1 MHDVGHRD
9 DVMDWEGEYDEN
21 PSWDIPLADRTD
33 HDIDKMLTEA
43 LNLVKEL
50 STERN
55 RRIQLKF
62 SNYAKN
68 AIDMFTEYQDSL
80 KNYDPSK
87 LHAGDKL

>member
-9 DVMDWEGEYDEN
+9 DVRDWEGEYDEY

-33 HDIDKMLTEA
+33 HDIDKMLTDA
-43 LNLVKEL
+43 LNHVKKL
-50 STERN
+50 SVERN

-80 KNYDPSK
+80 KNYDPAK
-87 LHAGDKL
+87 LQAGDKL

>member
-9 DVMDWEGEYDEN
+9 DVRDWEGEYDEN
-21 PSWDIPLADRTD
+21 PSWDISLADRTD
-33 HDIDKMLTEA
+33 HDIDKMLTDA
-43 LNLVKEL
+43 LNHVKEL
-50 STERN
+50 SMERN

-62 SNYAKN
+62 TIYTKN

-87 LHAGDKL
+87 LHSDGKL

>member
-9 DVMDWEGEYDEN
+9 DVSDWEGEYDED
-21 PSWDIPLADRTD
+21 PSWAIPLADRTD
-33 HDIDKMLTEA
+33 HDIDKMLTDA
-43 LNLVKEL
+43 LNYVKEL
-50 STERN
+50 SMERN

-62 SNYAKN
+62 SNYTKN

-87 LHAGDKL
+87 LRAGDKL